1 MKDYTLLSRA
11 DYVTALTKAVRQ
23 AKAGERVF
31 VATMAFDPSVPI
43 INDLVVALRR
53 AAKRGVVVTMIV
65 DAINFL
71 AHDHGIPKPVWGP
84 WSTDR
89 LSGKFAATFRALHE
103 VRMAGGSYHIINKPL
118 KHVSL
123 AQAGRSHIKAA
134 VVGKQVFLGG
144 CNLER
149 PEQLDVMVSW
159 DNAAAADTLANWF
172 MRIGEAEQVREA
184 FGDVDVETVVDTR
197 MTLLLDAGVPRQS
210 LIYDEALR
218 LIDDAEDFLYMTC
231 QYFPGGPTAKHLA
244 AAQAR
249 GVSVQIEYSHP
260 RAHSQAAVLH
270 HIHQLTQHARG
281 LPNNLFAGRLDKR
294 APKLHA
300 KVLISD
306 KAAMVGSHNYV
317 PQGVYFG
324 TAELALKSTDPVF
337 GQQLRDF
344 IRQQI

>member
-1 MKDYTLLSRA
+1 MKDYMFLSRA
-11 DYVTALTKAVRQ
+11 GYITALTRAVRQ

-31 VATMAFDPSVPI
+31 VATMAFDPNVPI
-43 INDLVVALRR
+43 VDNLITALRR
-53 AAKRGVVVTMIV
+53 AATRGVMVTVIV

-71 AHDHGIPKPVWGP
+71 AHNHGIPRPVWGP

-103 VRMAGGSYHIINKPL
+103 VHMAGGSYHIINKPL

-134 VVGKQVFLGG
+134 VVGNQAFLGG

-159 DNAAAADTLANWF
+159 NDKRAADTLANWF
-172 MRIGEAEQVREA
+172 TRIGETEHVREA
-184 FGDVDVETVVDTR
+184 FGDVDVETVVDTQT
-197 MTLLLDAGVPRQS
+197 TLLLDAGVPRQS
-210 LIYDEALR
+210 LIYDEALQ
-218 LIDDAEDFLYMTC
+218 LIDNAEDYLYMTC

-249 GVSVQIEYSHP
+249 GVSVQILFSHP
-260 RAHSQAAVLH
+260 KAHTDAAVLH
-270 HIHQLTQHARG
+270 HIHQLAQRSRG
-281 LPNNLFAGRLDKR
+281 LPKNLFAGRLDKQ

-300 KVLISD
+300 KVLISE
-306 KAAMVGSHNYV
+306 KTALVGSHNYV
-317 PQGVYFG
+317 PQGVHFG
-324 TAELALKSTDPVF
+324 TAELALKSTDPTF
-337 GQQLRDF
+337 GQQLQSF
-344 IRQQI
+344 IAEQI